1 MRVPRTAV
9 ASICLAASLAL
20 LPGCA
25 GDGSGRQDSP
35 YGPLRDTDPATQA
48 AKEERRA
55 EEAEAQRDAASELA
69 GTWYAFD
76 EDGEET
82 SLTFSA
88 DGTGYDNL
96 GVAFTWKDRGDS
108 VEVTHAGLFVA
119 VYAKGDGT
127 LTYAPSD
134 GGEGMVYC
142 RDREEARHEAERLA
156 DQVAEERADEVDS
169 IVAETRAGMVGTWEY
184 SGSPYIT
191 LPEGCYDEATLVVC
205 EDGTWSWDGS
215 WREPLSV
222 EGYYDEGEVH
232 TSGTWEVVYDGAE
245 GGAFDVYSLH
255 IRFYGEDGN
264 QIVMG
269 SARNGA
275 PLFGVTLDGERTPH
289 SLTMYL
295 EKVG

>member
-9 ASICLAASLAL
+9 ASICLAASLAA

-25 GDGSGRQDSP
+25 GDWAGQQDST

-76 EDGEET
+76 GDGEET

-119 VYAKGDGT
+119 VYAKGDGA
-127 LTYAPSD
+127 LTYTPSD

-142 RDREEARHEAERLA
+142 RDREEARQEAERLA
-156 DQVAEERADEVDS
+156 GQRAD
-169 IVAETRAGMVGTWEY
+169 AEAEARDAFLEATRAALVGTWEY
-184 SGSPYIT
+184 SADLSEA
-191 LPEGCYDEATLVVC
+191 PEGCHDGATLVVR
-205 EDGTWSWDGS
+205 EDGSWSWDGS
-215 WREPLSV
+215 WHVPAIVAGKYL
-222 EGYYDEGEVH
+222 DGEIH
-232 TSGTWEVVYDGAE
+232 TSGTWEVVYDGPE
-245 GGAFDVYSLH
+245 EGAFDSYYVSVRLD
-255 IRFYGEDGN
+255 FDGL
-264 QIVMG
+264 
-269 SARNGA
+269 A
-275 PLFGVTLDGERTPH
+275 PLASGPRVGNPGFGVYAAKDGTPVI
-289 SLTMYL
+289 TKITGL
-295 EKVG
+295 EKVE